1 MTTKLFQ
8 SLRPGRQKLNEQIA
22 QIIQEMI
29 DARHLKPGDRLPSER
44 DLAKVLEVNRSTVRE
59 AIHLLRERGLIERKN
74 GRGTRVREIPA
85 QTIGLAI
92 ERYFVLK
99 NCSYKQLRD
108 IRMALEPMVAAEAAV
123 NATPEDLVKLRILVD
138 KLQEGWEARDG
149 GRIAVADADFHLA
162 LAASSHNP
170 LALAIFHGFSRLLRK
185 LIEAEY
191 TLTGFVEESFR
202 THGETYE
209 AIAAGDAAQAAE
221 AMRQHFL
228 TGRPIPGIIEAE

>member
-1 MTTKLFQ
+1 MGL
-8 SLRPGRQKLNEQIA
+8 LGIEREL
-22 QIIQEMI
+22 
-29 DARHLKPGDRLPSER
+29 ARHRDDLVARHTGDRLGPGR
-44 DLAKVLEVNRSTVRE
+44 RV
-59 AIHLLRERGLIERKN
+59 GLVVVIAR
-74 GRGTRVREIPA
+74 RQV
-85 QTIGLAI
+85 
-92 ERYFVLK
+92 F
-99 NCSYKQLRD
+99 
-108 IRMALEPMVAAEAAV
+108 AAEAAV